1 MSNKKTSCF
10 ELRSSSFDTLLFTVK
25 TVDLDVLHQALK
37 RRFEVAPE
45 FFANDIVVI
54 DVRPLQAGE
63 TIDLGA
69 LAAMLRE
76 VRMYPVGI
84 AAHEGQRA
92 WAQGSGLP
100 FVEVGIDRIAPQP
113 TAPVTSPV
121 APPPIARIEPHIED
135 HKSALVI
142 DKPLR
147 SGQQVYAKGDL
158 IVLGVVS
165 YGAEVI
171 AEGHI
176 HIYAPLRGRALA
188 GAQGNLN
195 ARIFCTCLEPE
206 LLSIAGIYR
215 TTETPLPAQ
224 VQGKP
229 VQVSL
234 LNEKLVIEPLKL
246 T

>member
-1 MSNKKTSCF
+1 MLNKKTSCF

-25 TVDLDVLHQALK
+25 TADLEDLHQTLK

-54 DVRPLQAGE
+54 DVRPLHADE
-63 TIDLGA
+63 TIEIDA

-84 AAHEGQRA
+84 AAHEAQRV
-92 WAQGSGLP
+92 WAQQSALP
-100 FVEVGIDRIAPQP
+100 FVDVGVGR
-113 TAPVTSPV
+113 T
-121 APPPIARIEPHIED
+121 PPPAAHASNLATPPTPKLEPSIED
-135 HKSALVI
+135 YKSALVI

-147 SGQQVYAKGDL
+147 SGQQIYAKGDL

-215 TTETPLPAQ
+215 TTDTPLPAQ

>member
-25 TVDLDVLHQALK
+25 TADLEVLHQALK

-54 DVRPLQAGE
+54 DVRPLHAGE
-63 TIDLGA
+63 TIDLDA

-84 AAHEGQRA
+84 AAHEGQRT
-92 WAQGSGLP
+92 WAQRNGLP
-100 FVEVGIDRIAPQP
+100 FVEVGIDRPQP
-113 TAPVTSPV
+113 AAPVANPV
-121 APPPIARIEPHIED
+121 APQPIARIEPHIED

-215 TTETPLPAQ
+215 TAETPLPAQ

>member
-1 MSNKKTSCF
+1 MSNKRTSCF

-25 TVDLDVLHQALK
+25 TVDLEVLHQALK
-37 RRFEVAPE
+37 SRFEVAPE

-54 DVRPLQAGE
+54 DVRPLQANE
-63 TIDLGA
+63 TIDLHA
-69 LAAMLRE
+69 LAAMLHE

-84 AAHEGQRA
+84 AAHESQRI
-92 WAQGSGLP
+92 WAQRNDLP
-100 FVEVGIDRIAPQP
+100 FVEVGVSRIPQP
-113 TAPVTSPV
+113 AAHAKNPVTPTPKLEAS
-121 APPPIARIEPHIED
+121 IED
-135 HKSALVI
+135 SKSTLII

-171 AEGHI
+171 ADGHI

>member
-10 ELRSSSFDTLLFTVK
+10 ELRSSSFDTLLFSVK
-25 TVDLDVLHQALK
+25 TADLEVLHQTLK

-54 DVRPLQAGE
+54 DVRPLHADE
-63 TIDLGA
+63 TIEIDA

-84 AAHEGQRA
+84 AAHEAQRV
-92 WAQGSGLP
+92 WAQQSDLP
-100 FVEVGIDRIAPQP
+100 FVEAGVGRIPPPA
-113 TAPVTSPV
+113 THATNPVT
-121 APPPIARIEPHIED
+121 PPTPKLEQSIED
-135 HKSALVI
+135 YKSALVI

-147 SGQQVYAKGDL
+147 SGQQIYAKGDL